1 MKEKMTFQDAMAR
14 LDEITAQLEQNDIA
28 LEEAI
33 DLFEEGLKLIHQCDG
48 QLKGFEEKV
57 SALLEQYQER
67 DEGAL

>member
-33 DLFEEGLKLIHQCDG
+33 DLFEEGLKLIHQCD
-48 QLKGFEEKV
+48 
-57 SALLEQYQER
+57 
-67 DEGAL
+67 